1 VAVEQTDA
9 NAPIRRIPLP
19 RRGGEQTDAGSGDAA
34 AVPRNIAD
42 ARRVAGDRIENAK
55 RDARSW
61 RTAFW
66 VNFAVH
72 VGTIGVLAY
81 TALSP
86 RFVPYVVAVDR
97 LNVAVPVGPAD
108 RADLRDPAVVG
119 GELTRFIN
127 DVRTV
132 STDPHAQQGMVER
145 AYAYAGPSVVRV
157 LNAYFRRPENDTRLV
172 SKRAVRMV
180 EVLSVLPGTNG
191 ESWKVRWDETEIEH
205 GTGARTTTAW
215 EAEMRVQHGG
225 RAEAQRRTVKAINL
239 NPRNLYVVAL
249 TWAPISNPDPS
260 RGGL

>member
-1 VAVEQTDA
+1 MSAEQTES
-9 NAPIRRIPLP
+9 NAPIRRIPLR
-19 RRGGEQTDAGSGDAA
+19 RRGARRADGVARS
-34 AVPRNIAD
+34 IMD

-55 RDARSW
+55 RDTRSW

-66 VNFAVH
+66 INFAVH

-97 LNVAVPVGPAD
+97 LNVAVPVGPAE
-108 RADLRDPAVVG
+108 RADLSDPGVVG
-119 GELTRFIN
+119 GELTRFIT

-132 STDPHAQQGMVER
+132 STDPYAQRMMVER
-145 AYAYAGPSVVRV
+145 AYAYAGPSVSRV
-157 LNAYFRRPENDTRLV
+157 LNGYFRRPENDARVV

-205 GTGARTTTAW
+205 TTGARTTTAW

-225 RAEAQRRTVKAINL
+225 RPGVQRRTTQAINL
-239 NPRNLYVVAL
+239 NPRQLYVVAL
-249 TWAPISNPDPS
+249 TWAPISNPSDPT
-260 RGGL
+260 RGEL